1 MWAAK
6 RRGDSATVMLHTFH
20 LHLACLRLVLLLH
33 LSPLL
38 AASDGGCERNDSN
51 RLRESSETS
60 VPALNSCRE
69 RAHAQALLQKAL
81 VRESSVLPV
90 ESVDQRQAS
99 TSSSLSL
106 LASQREAKK
115 PKVNSFMGEVKKG
128 KAPQAKKQ
136 AVMQADGV
144 SLNEGG
150 YKEIAALK
158 NQREMTQFVK
168 RVAKFLGYKITSE
181 WKLNGVVPYY
191 SGKKA
196 KQSFKALKA
205 ELVKTAM
212 KGKQGWAK
220 KVGADAL
227 DDEEDDDEDASGLDE
242 EDEDGGIMSLE
253 DEGDVVEKKA
263 KGKKNKKS
271 LTEIVSKPKSNKKA
285 LIEKVA
291 LIEDADVSELD
302 EEDEDGGIMGSEDEG
317 DFVEKKA
324 KGKKN
329 KKSLTEVVSKP
340 KSNKKALIAMKDAD
354 VSELD
359 EEDEDGGIMSS
370 EDEGDFVEKKAKG
383 KKNKKSL
390 TEVVSKPKSNKKAPI
405 EKVASVETE
414 SGESGVKR
422 NSQGEIVEITSL
434 EDDELT
440 VEGK

>member
-6 RRGDSATVMLHTFH
+6 RRADSATVMLKTFH

-51 RLRESSETS
+51 RLRESPEISD
-60 VPALNSCRE
+60 PALNSCRE
-69 RAHAQALLQKAL
+69 TAHAQALLQKAL

-106 LASQREAKK
+106 LVSEREAKK
-115 PKVNSFMGEVKKG
+115 PHPSFIGKAKKKG
-128 KAPQAKKQ
+128 NKQ
-136 AVMQADGV
+136 AAEIWQADGV

-227 DDEEDDDEDASGLDE
+227 DDEEDEDEDASGLDE

-253 DEGDVVEKKA
+253 
-263 KGKKNKKS
+263 N
-271 LTEIVSKPKSNKKA
+271 
-285 LIEKVA
+285 
-291 LIEDADVSELD
+291 
-302 EEDEDGGIMGSEDEG
+302 EG

-340 KSNKKALIAMKDAD
+340 KGNKKALIQKDAD
-354 VSELD
+354 NSELD
-359 EEDEDGGIMSS
+359 GEDEDGGIMGSEDEGDLGS

-405 EKVASVETE
+405 EEVASAETE

-422 NSQGEIVEITSL
+422 NSEGEIVEITSL

-440 VEGK
+440 VEGV

>member
-1 MWAAK
+1 
-6 RRGDSATVMLHTFH
+6 
-20 LHLACLRLVLLLH
+20 VLLLH

-51 RLRESSETS
+51 RPRESPETS
-60 VPALNSCRE
+60 VLGLNSCRE
-69 RAHAQALLQKAL
+69 TAHAQALLQKAL
-81 VRESSVLPV
+81 VRESSVMPV

-106 LASQREAKK
+106 LVSQREAKK
-115 PKVNSFMGEVKKG
+115 PNVNSFIGKVKKKG
-128 KAPQAKKQ
+128 GVKKQ

-158 NQREMTQFVK
+158 NQREMTAFVK
-168 RVAKFLGYKITSE
+168 RVAKYLGYKITSE

-227 DDEEDDDEDASGLDE
+227 DDEEDEDEDASGLDE

-263 KGKKNKKS
+263 KGQKNKKS

-340 KSNKKALIAMKDAD
+340 KSNKKALI
-354 VSELD
+354 
-359 EEDEDGGIMSS
+359 
-370 EDEGDFVEKKAKG
+370 
-383 KKNKKSL
+383 
-390 TEVVSKPKSNKKAPI
+390 
-405 EKVASVETE
+405 EKVASAETE